1 MAEHKTI
8 KGPRHSNGGVPLNL
22 PDDTFI
28 YSDFKGMSV
37 KEPELLTM
45 FGKNSKGESQID
57 FDKPISVTSNLISRW
72 NGKVTPSLE
81 TLMETFLE
89 TGDRKNHVY
98 AKVLIKP

>member
-1 MAEHKTI
+1 
-8 KGPRHSNGGVPLNL
+8 
-22 PDDTFI
+22 
-28 YSDFKGMSV
+28 
-37 KEPELLTM
+37 
-45 FGKNSKGESQID
+45 
-57 FDKPISVTSNLISRW
+57 LISKW